1 LKRNIQLDDWIS
13 QAEAARMRGITGAG
27 IVSLIKRGRLE
38 TLEIAGKVL
47 VSRKQI
53 EEFVPRRGGRP
64 RKNVAGADSLKAQ
77 TETKKK

>member
-1 LKRNIQLDDWIS
+1 
-13 QAEAARMRGITGAG
+13 M
-27 IVSLIKRGRLE
+27 E

-64 RKNVAGADSLKAQ
+64 RKNVAGAASLKAG
-77 TETKKK
+77 TEKKK